1 MSNNNG
7 VRTEFVTGPAG
18 SGKSFMFK
26 SRIADDPGCAVL
38 CATTGVAAVNL
49 DTVTINSVLSYFDTD
64 SLIDKYVRG
73 HVHRKLRALAQPDR
87 VRDIVIDEV
96 SMLHAEQLD
105 TIYKAIHEVN
115 VGDDAH
121 EPLKYPLGLTL
132 TGDACQLPPVKG
144 RWFFTAD
151 CWPEFA
157 SNTTRLTKI
166 YRQTD
171 PAFLA
176 AINHA
181 RAGEGEPAARGLR
194 QLGAQFS
201 LATDMNYDGTT
212 IVAKN
217 AEADRYNSQRLL
229 KIPHPSFALEAVRW
243 GQQSPE
249 WRNIPDRLILKPTCL
264 VMLLANK
271 KDQVTGQF
279 EYVNGDLAHVVR
291 YEIDAHFYDWQ
302 GEEYTAPGV
311 QVTSLRTNRTFWVE
325 RIVREN
331 TTKDEPDPGV
341 PFHFDEENK
350 RYVIGT
356 VDWFPMRLG
365 YCSTVHK
372 SQGLSLDRVQIDARD
387 GFFGAPSMAYVAL
400 SRARTVEGMR
410 IVGDPNLLARRIKL
424 NPEVRE
430 WL

>member
-1 MSNNNG
+1 MGSVNG
-7 VRTEFVTGPAG
+7 VPCSFTTGPAG
-18 SGKSFMFK
+18 SGKSFMYK
-26 SRIADDPGCAVL
+26 QKVEEDPGSL
-38 CATTGVAAVNL
+38 ILTSTTGVSAVNL
-49 DTVTINSVLSYFDTD
+49 DTTTIHSLLGFFDTD

-73 HVHRKLRALAQPDR
+73 FLHRKLRALAQPDR
-87 VRDIVIDEV
+87 ARDIVIDEV

-105 TIYKAIHEVN
+105 TIYKAIYEVN
-115 VGDDAH
+115 AGDDAH
-121 EPLKYPLGLTL
+121 EPLPFPLGLVL
-132 TGDACQLPPVKG
+132 TGDFCQLPPVKG
-144 RWFFTAD
+144 RWAFQAD
-151 CWPEFA
+151 CWPEFSA
-157 SNTTRLTKI
+157 SINRLTKI
-166 YRQTD
+166 WRQSD
-171 PAFLA
+171 PAFLD
-176 AINHA
+176 AINAA
-181 RAGEGEPAARGLR
+181 RRGEGDPAARGLK

-201 LATDMNYDGTT
+201 MAVDLNYDGTT

-229 KIPHPSFALEAVRW
+229 KVTTPSFALEAKRW
-243 GQQSPE
+243 GQQSTE

-279 EYVNGDLAHVVR
+279 QYVNGDLAHVVR
-291 YEIDAHFYDWQ
+291 YDTDATFYNWQ
-302 GEEYTAPGV
+302 GEEYVAPGV
-311 QVTSLRTNRTFWVE
+311 EVTSVRTGETFWVE

-331 TTKDEPDPGV
+331 TTKDEPDPGT
-341 PFHFDEENK
+341 PSYFDEENK

-387 GFFGAPSMAYVAL
+387 GFFGSPSMAYVAL
-400 SRARTVEGMR
+400 SRARTIQGMR

>member
-1 MSNNNG
+1 MSNNG
-7 VRTEFVTGPAG
+7 VRTEFVTGAAG

-49 DTVTINSVLSYFDTD
+49 DTVTINSVLGYFDTD
-64 SLIDKYVRG
+64 SLIDAYVRG
-73 HVHRKLRALAQPDR
+73 RVHRKLRALAQPDR
-87 VRDIVIDEV
+87 SREIVIDEV

-105 TIYKAIHEVN
+105 TIYKAIQEVN
-115 VGDDAH
+115 AGDDVH
-121 EPLKYPLGLTL
+121 DPLTYPLGLTL
-132 TGDACQLPPVKG
+132 TGDFCQLPPVKG
-144 RWFFTAD
+144 RWAFQAD

-157 SNTTRLTKI
+157 ANLTRLTKI
-166 YRQTD
+166 WRQTD
-171 PAFLA
+171 PAFLD
-176 AINHA
+176 AINAA
-181 RAGEGEPAARGLR
+181 RRGDGEPAAQGLKR
-194 QLGAQFS
+194 LGAQYS
-201 LATDMNYDGTT
+201 MAVDLNYDGTT

-217 AEADRYNSQRLL
+217 AEAARYNTQRLL
-229 KIPHPSFALEAVRW
+229 KIAQPSFALEAVRW
-243 GQQSPE
+243 GAQSSE

-271 KDQVTGQF
+271 KDQVTGRF
-279 EYVNGDLAHVVR
+279 AYVNGDLAHVVR
-291 YEIDAHFYDWQ
+291 YDTNARFVDWQ
-302 GEEYTAPGV
+302 GAGYSAPGV
-311 QVTSLRTNRTFWVE
+311 QVTSVRTGETFWVE
-325 RIVREN
+325 RIIREN
-331 TTKDEPDPGV
+331 TTKDEPDAGT
-341 PFHFDEENK
+341 PFHFDEEAK

-400 SRARTVEGMR
+400 SRARTVNGMR
-410 IVGDPNLLARRIKL
+410 IVGGPDLLARRIKL
-424 NPEVRE
+424 NPEVRS